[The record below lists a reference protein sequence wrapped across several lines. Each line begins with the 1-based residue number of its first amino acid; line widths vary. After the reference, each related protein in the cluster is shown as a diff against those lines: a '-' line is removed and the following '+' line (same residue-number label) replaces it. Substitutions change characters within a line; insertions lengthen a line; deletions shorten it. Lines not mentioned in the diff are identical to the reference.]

1 MAAVVC
7 GAFGMAFTLVGLAA
21 MHRRT
26 RAMSGRGLILF
37 SAYAAIFLLSIPLFA
52 FLIIGLV
59 DVAKAGAE
67 DRP

>member
-1 MAAVVC
+1 
-7 GAFGMAFTLVGLAA
+7 

>member
-1 MAAVVC
+1 
-7 GAFGMAFTLVGLAA
+7 
-21 MHRRT
+21 
-26 RAMSGRGLILF
+26 MSGRGLILF